1 MNNIKERIAQLSAQT
16 LAHEEKVEGQTLRL
30 IDIVRENYESW
41 SRIVAEREKRSL
53 RKYDSLVEL
62 LADPSI
68 GIKTTADALRAT
80 FSALKL
86 QRGERVFK
94 KNGEAFSNKQWDGK
108 IVTRE
113 AGHADRGRY
122 SRSQPVALLEVPTA
136 RIGRPAVGR
145 SSPGVGLPPTT
156 GESLVAP
163 APGEKFTVA
172 WSFDGAHPVF
182 QGVEFP
188 VRSGKVVDKLRALES
203 LIAEVAFR
211 GSDDDCREARTFLTG
226 YLKKLGYDS
235 YGEDKVEAFDWP
247 QLAQNALG
255 RLQARI

>member
-1 MNNIKERIAQLSAQT
+1 MRAAFS
-16 LAHEEKVEGQTLRL
+16 KV
-30 IDIVRENYESW
+30 
-41 SRIVAEREKRSL
+41 
-53 RKYDSLVEL
+53 
-62 LADPSI
+62 
-68 GIKTTADALRAT
+68 RA
-80 FSALKL
+80 

-94 KNGEAFSNKQWDGK
+94 KNGEAFSNKKWDGK

-113 AGHADRGRY
+113 GGHADRGRY
-122 SRSQPVALLEVPTA
+122 SRSQPVASPEVPTA
-136 RIGRPAVGR
+136 RIERPAVGR

-163 APGEKFTVA
+163 APGEKFTVS

-188 VRSGKVVDKLRALES
+188 VSSGKTVDKLRALES

-211 GSDDDCREARTFLTG
+211 GSDDDCRSARTFLTG
-226 YLKKLGYDS
+226 YLRKLSYDS
-235 YGEDKVEAFDWP
+235 YGEDKVLAMDWP

>member
-16 LAHEEKVEGQTLRL
+16 LAHEEKVEGQTIRL

-41 SRIVAEREKRSL
+41 SRIVAEREKRNL

-62 LADPSI
+62 LANPSI
-68 GIKTTADALRAT
+68 GISTTSDTLRAT

-86 QRGERVFK
+86 QRGERTFK
-94 KNGEAFSNKQWDGK
+94 KNGEPFSNKQWDGK
-108 IVTRE
+108 SVTR
-113 AGHADRGRY
+113 GSGLADRGRY
-122 SRSQPVALLEVPTA
+122 SRSQAVVLPEVPTA
-136 RIGRPAVGR
+136 RIEAPALGRQ
-145 SSPGVGLPPTT
+145 SPGVRLPPTV
-156 GESLVAP
+156 EVSQAVP
-163 APGEKFTVA
+163 APGEKFTVS

-182 QGVEFP
+182 QGMEFP
-188 VRSGKVVDKLRALES
+188 VRSGKMVDKLRALES

-211 GSDDDCREARTFLTG
+211 GNEDDCRAARTFLTG
-226 YLKKLGYDS
+226 YMKKLGYDS
-235 YGEDKVEAFDWP
+235 YGEDKVEAMDWP